1 MSQLLPSYLLFSY
14 GKYFFRMRIPKE
26 LQPILKKKELKRAIP
41 TTDRRVAERAAIV
54 YAADALEK
62 FANLHS
68 GVVMSDNP
76 LQNMSTWKTR
86 IMPDGV
92 VEHEFNPERLEEEI
106 DLAIRKG
113 IIKPVSAAA
122 GASVAQPSPPIQ
134 MTPQAS
140 SQTLPPPSQPH
151 VTHQSATVAP
161 QAPSPAN
168 TGTLSPDM
176 LLSEAVEFYLTDMR
190 SVHSSKTEEDEKPY
204 RSLYRK
210 LIECIGDLPINQI
223 EYSHAGLFRETL
235 KRMPKVHTTLK
246 RSTMTIWELIED
258 VERVRALLC
267 DFYVITKDP
276 RSKKCAHKRTYAAAL
291 KNADRILEELKS
303 LAPVRELARI
313 EALQSVASTS
323 LEAVKA
329 IVQLEADKK
338 LTVCSRF
345 QTSATLLSHET
356 AGQRLNT
363 CSSLFNRL
371 RELSN
376 GKINN
381 PFYKVTIAKSKNSR
395 NSRLHFNS
403 EDLTKIFSDSIW
415 TSHEYEQIYEYWLP
429 LLLLYSGARIN
440 ELCQLEKKDVFQ
452 TKQGIWCISIND
464 QPTDD
469 EEDIW
474 QIIDKSVKTPSSV
487 RTFPLHPKLLEL
499 GFLDFW
505 KSCSGSRLFN
515 IKLHGKKTRLS
526 AYPGRR
532 FNEAILPRVEVKEP
546 RKVFYSFR
554 HTTMDTLKQNLVHM
568 EIRAQ
573 LAGHATGSVTGDV
586 YGDEFQAS
594 TLLPVLLLLD
604 YDAELSNVKPW
615 VPNPTTPDYF
625 SHLQNISASF
635 RQLQRSIFSLPY
647 VATAVT
653 SRLIS

>member
-1 MSQLLPSYLLFSY
+1 
-14 GKYFFRMRIPKE
+14 
-26 LQPILKKKELKRAIP
+26 
-41 TTDRRVAERAAIV
+41 
-54 YAADALEK
+54 
-62 FANLHS
+62 
-68 GVVMSDNP
+68 
-76 LQNMSTWKTR
+76 
-86 IMPDGV
+86 
-92 VEHEFNPERLEEEI
+92 
-106 DLAIRKG
+106 
-113 IIKPVSAAA
+113 
-122 GASVAQPSPPIQ
+122 
-134 MTPQAS
+134 
-140 SQTLPPPSQPH
+140 
-151 VTHQSATVAP
+151 
-161 QAPSPAN
+161 
-168 TGTLSPDM
+168 M
-176 LLSEAVEFYLTDMR
+176 LLSEAVEFYLADMR

-210 LIECIGDLPINQI
+210 LIECIGDIPINQI
-223 EYSHAGLFRETL
+223 GYSHADLFRETL

-276 RSKKCAHKRTYAAAL
+276 RSKKCAHKRTYAASL

-381 PFYKVTIAKSKNSR
+381 PFYKVTIAKSKKSL
-395 NSRLHFNS
+395 NSRLHFDS

-532 FNEAILPRVEVKEP
+532 FNETILPRVEVKEP

-615 VPNPTTPDYF
+615 VPNPTTPNYF

-647 VATAVT
+647 VATANNMLPPALQVEQ
-653 SRLIS
+653 SESVIEGEIIE